1 MREPAGGVT
10 NRDDTVHMGS
20 AGPSVPVVTD
30 ALMQH
35 CADALE
41 YFDSSRIPLVDDR
54 DGTSNRKLQTTI
66 DKERGRLRMFAR
78 LLDDD
83 ARLTGSY
90 DNRSGKIR
98 NGPVPAILLD
108 PVLPK
113 LGPEQRAD
121 RLREIL
127 AATEQPTALQYYSK
141 GLLALLGCGL
151 PFLAAS
157 LTALPPWVLLLPLL
171 LMAALIVPSK
181 DRVHVR
187 MSDRGTPVV
196 VLPAR
201 WCTIGLEDAC
211 LLATHTAR
219 IGWDPTSI
227 SLGRTRGDHSLL
239 DESDGQKEIAPHRA
253 SATLDP
259 AADSSHT
266 ASGAE
271 AGIRRAS
278 VADVRKALTDLLNAW
293 GTYSLDLEAWYFT
306 KPLLHDVTGTV
317 ATTVAYQNAL
327 QHLIHAVDDL
337 PDDAAQP
344 RIDGAAALA
353 DTAWTAWHDAND
365 YAAEVGLDDR
375 SPSERAALRRLG
387 NLVQRLTRST
397 ASDPELPLIKREIQT
412 CLDRII
418 TVSVSWKDITALPAI
433 EAAGVL
439 PQLTAARQP

>member
-1 MREPAGGVT
+1 
-10 NRDDTVHMGS
+10 MGS

-35 CADALE
+35 CSNALE
-41 YFDSSRIPLVDDR
+41 YFDSSRILLVDDR
-54 DGTSNRKLQTTI
+54 NGTSNRKLQTTI
-66 DKERGRLRMFAR
+66 NKERRRLLMFAR

-83 ARLTGSY
+83 AGLTGNY
-90 DNRSGKIR
+90 DYRSRRIR

-108 PVLPK
+108 PLLPK

-127 AATEQPTALQYYSK
+127 DATEQPTALQYYNRY
-141 GLLALLGCGL
+141 LLALIGLGL
-151 PFLAAS
+151 PFLAAG

-171 LMAALIVPSK
+171 LTAAPFVPSK

-187 MSDRGTPVV
+187 ISDRGRSTLHV
-196 VLPAR
+196 VLPGR
-201 WCTIGLEDAC
+201 WGALGLEEAC
-211 LLATHTAR
+211 LLATHMAH

-227 SLGRTRGDHSLL
+227 SAGHNTAQHWLF
-239 DESDGQKEIAPHRA
+239 DEPDETTHQRA
-253 SATLDP
+253 QATLDS
-259 AADSSHT
+259 AADSFRTDSVSLSQPED
-266 ASGAE
+266 AGSSAD
-271 AGIRRAS
+271 AGIRRAR
-278 VADVRKALTDLLNAW
+278 ATDVRTALTDLLNAW
-293 GTYSLDLEAWYFT
+293 GAYSLDLEAWYFT

-327 QHLIHAVDDL
+327 QDLIHAVDDL
-337 PDDAAQP
+337 PVDAAQH
-344 RIDGAAALA
+344 RIDAVSVLA

-365 YAAEVGLDDR
+365 YAADVGLDDR

-397 ASDPELPLIKREIQT
+397 ASDPELPSIKREIQT
-412 CLDRII
+412 CLDRIT
-418 TVSVSWKDITALPAI
+418 TVSVSWKDISALPAI

-439 PQLTAARQP
+439 PQLTATRQL